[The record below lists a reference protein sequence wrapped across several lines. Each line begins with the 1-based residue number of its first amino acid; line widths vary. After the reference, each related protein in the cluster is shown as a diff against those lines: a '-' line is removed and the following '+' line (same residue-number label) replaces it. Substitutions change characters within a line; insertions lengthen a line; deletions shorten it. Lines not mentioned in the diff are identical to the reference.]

1 MMAER
6 TIPILPCRSIDAT
19 LEFYAHL
26 GFEVAYR
33 QERPNTYAAIVRG
46 GIELQFFVLKPL
58 EPDANWSTCYVV
70 VDDVD
75 RLYEA
80 MTEGLRAATGKVATR
95 GYPRIGALRDMS
107 YGVRQFVVVD
117 PSGNHIRIG
126 QPIDVR
132 PAATPAKASRLERT
146 LTAAVT
152 LADSKGDAAAA
163 AAALDSAFAADP
175 PVEGEVAYRA
185 LVLRADLA
193 HRLDLPDEARAW
205 LDRAAG
211 VDVLQDQLAA
221 TADERRRAG
230 ELAEALG

>member
-1 MMAER
+1 MAER

-19 LEFYAHL
+19 LAFYGAL
-26 GFEVAYR
+26 GFEVTYR

-46 GIELQFFVLKPL
+46 GIELQFFVLKAL
-58 EPDANWSTCYVV
+58 EPDANWSSCYVI

-75 RLYEA
+75 ALYAA
-80 MTEGLRAATGKVATR
+80 MTEGLRAATGKVTTR

-117 PSGNHIRIG
+117 PAGNHIRIG

-132 PAATPAKASRLERT
+132 PAATPETVSRLERT
-146 LTAAVT
+146 MTAAVT

-163 AAALDSAFAADP
+163 AAALDSAFRAEA
-175 PVEGEVAYRA
+175 PVEGALAYRA

-193 HRLDLPDEARAW
+193 HRLDRLDEARTW

-211 VDVLQDQLAA
+211 VEVPQADLAA
-221 TADERRRAG
+221 TADERRRAL
-230 ELAEALG
+230 ELELSLG